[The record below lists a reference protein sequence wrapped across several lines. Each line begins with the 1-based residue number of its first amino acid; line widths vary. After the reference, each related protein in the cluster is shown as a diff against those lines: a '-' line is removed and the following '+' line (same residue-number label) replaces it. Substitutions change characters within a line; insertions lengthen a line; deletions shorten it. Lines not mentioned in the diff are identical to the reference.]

1 MIETNQ
7 HNEESKKTTG
17 RFIPEELA
25 DARLDKAVK
34 QHFDLSW
41 NKARSWIET
50 GKVFLDG
57 NRETDLA
64 LKVTEGTRIE
74 LRMGAPKVKPP
85 LELDPRNVIYFDDE
99 VVIVNKPANVM
110 TVPHPQS
117 EETATLDRMALDH
130 LRVYDKKSKLNHAS
144 LGVVHRIDKD
154 TSGLVVFTRN
164 FSALQKLSTQ
174 FREHTIE
181 RKYYAIAHGKVKSQT
196 VSNRIARDAKGD
208 GIRGAPSKGA
218 VNKQGELLGR
228 RAVTRFEVVEELN
241 GATLVAC
248 RLETG
253 RTHQIRIHLSELG
266 HPIVGE
272 QVYVRSYKEP
282 LIEAGRVMLHAAE
295 LGFLHPGSGEQ
306 VKWEQALPKDFQKV
320 LKSLRK

>member
-1 MIETNQ
+1 M
-7 HNEESKKTTG
+7 
-17 RFIPEELA
+17 
-25 DARLDKAVK
+25 DKAVK
-34 QHFDLSW
+34 QHFGLSW
-41 NKARSWIET
+41 NNARAWVET

-64 LKVTEGTRIE
+64 LIVREGMRIE
-74 LRMGAPKVKPP
+74 LRMGAPKVKPASD
-85 LELDPRNVIYFDDE
+85 LDPKNVVYFDNE
-99 VVIVNKPANVM
+99 IVVVNKPADVM

-117 EETATLDRMALDH
+117 EETATLDRMTLDH
-130 LRVYDKKSKLNHAS
+130 LRIVDKKSKLNRAS

-154 TSGLVVFTRN
+154 TSGLVVFTRAY
-164 FSALQKLSTQ
+164 SALQKLSTQ
-174 FREHTIE
+174 FREHAIE
-181 RKYYAIAHGKVKSQT
+181 RKYYAIVNGKITNQT
-196 VSNRIARDAKGD
+196 VNNRLVRDAKGD
-208 GIRGAPSKGA
+208 GIRGAVPKGT

-228 RAVTRFEVVEELN
+228 RAVTHFEVVEELK

-266 HPIVGE
+266 NPIVGE

-295 LGFLHPGSGEQ
+295 LGFIHPGSGKQ
-306 VKWEQALPKDFQKV
+306 VKWEQALPKDFKKTLNS
-320 LKSLRK
+320 LKK